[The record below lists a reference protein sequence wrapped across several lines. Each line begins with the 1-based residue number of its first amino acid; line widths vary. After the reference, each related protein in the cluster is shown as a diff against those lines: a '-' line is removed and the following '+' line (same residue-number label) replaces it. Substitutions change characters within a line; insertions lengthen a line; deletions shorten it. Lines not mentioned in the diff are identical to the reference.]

1 MAGRPPSPIAVRK
14 AKGNPGGQSLDP
26 IVPAPPAGVLPLPK
40 KVHRDS
46 RALSYWRHYEKT
58 LADGHMN
65 PVDAVMLGELCL
77 VLARIDRT
85 HEQFEEEGEK
95 VVVETGGGE
104 KTEPRLV
111 QNPLLVSLRADID
124 LMRKLHVDLCIAPS
138 QRNKVIPGY
147 GGRGGTMREGVNR
160 RRAGPESLLDG

>member
-14 AKGNPGGQSLDP
+14 AKGNPGGKSLDP
-26 IVPAPPAGVLPLPK
+26 IVPAPPTGEMPLPK
-40 KVHRDS
+40 KVHRDT

-65 PVDAVMLGELCL
+65 PVDAVLLGELCL

-85 HEQFEEEGEK
+85 HEKFEEEGEQ
-95 VVVETGGGE
+95 VVIETGGGE
-104 KTEPRLV
+104 KTDPRPMV
-111 QNPLLVSLRADID
+111 NPLLTSLRTDID
-124 LMRKLHVDLCIAPS
+124 LARKLSVDLCIAPS

-147 GGRGGTMREGVNR
+147 GGRGSGMREGNNKR
-160 RRAGPESLLDG
+160 TGPESLLDG